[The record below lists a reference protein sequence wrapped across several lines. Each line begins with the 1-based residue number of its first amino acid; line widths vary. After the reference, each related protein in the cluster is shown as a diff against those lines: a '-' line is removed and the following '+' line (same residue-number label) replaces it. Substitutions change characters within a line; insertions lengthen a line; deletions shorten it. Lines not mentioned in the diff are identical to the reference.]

1 MPRAKARTWP
11 DCLICEESYSDLT
24 LRVLA
29 GFDDAMA
36 AARSKVLFEKG
47 IKLKNSGNEVCYTA

>member
-29 GFDDAMA
+29 GFDDTMA
-36 AARSKVLFEKG
+36 AARAKVLYK
-47 IKLKNSGNEVCYTA
+47 K